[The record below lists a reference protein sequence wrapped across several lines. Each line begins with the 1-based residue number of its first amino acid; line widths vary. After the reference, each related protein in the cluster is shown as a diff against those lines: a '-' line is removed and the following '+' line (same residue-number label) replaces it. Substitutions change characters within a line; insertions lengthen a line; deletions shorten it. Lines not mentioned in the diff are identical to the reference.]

1 MLGLIGLVFMIV
13 MSVMYFNQ
21 IGLKFLLGAWAIILF
36 FPFIA
41 FFLGINGWIVL
52 IVQLVV
58 IAGVYLK
65 AKSES

>member
-1 MLGLIGLVFMIV
+1 MGLIGLVVMVVISV
-13 MSVMYFNQ
+13 MSVNQ
-21 IGLKFLLGAWAIILF
+21 IGLKFLLGAGGVILL
-36 FPFIA
+36 FPIVA
-41 FFLGINGWIVL
+41 LVLGISGWLVL